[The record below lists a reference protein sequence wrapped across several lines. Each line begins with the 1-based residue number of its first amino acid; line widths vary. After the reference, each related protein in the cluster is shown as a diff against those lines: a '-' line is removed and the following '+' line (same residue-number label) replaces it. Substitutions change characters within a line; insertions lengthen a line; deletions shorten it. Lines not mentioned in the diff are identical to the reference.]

1 MNRIRRLVLD
11 KNIGRRC
18 YFVSSDEMN
27 TYVKNRQLTYYD
39 ANDALTD
46 TVSMQSQE
54 IKNLKTDIL
63 TLHARIN
70 QLTNVVD
77 KNHKKFNDVKERFFG
92 FSYAVCKR
100 FESVEK
106 RK

>member
-27 TYVKNRQLTYYD
+27 IYVKNKQLSQYN

-46 TVSMQSQE
+46 TVSMQNQE

-70 QLTNVVD
+70 QLTNTVNKNQETIGKSCFEFAHVVCSRLD
-77 KNHKKFNDVKERFFG
+77 QIEKKK
-92 FSYAVCKR
+92 
-100 FESVEK
+100 
-106 RK
+106 

>member
-27 TYVKNRQLTYYD
+27 IYVKNRQLTHYD
-39 ANDALTD
+39 ANDVLTD
-46 TVSMQSQE
+46 TVSMQNQE

-70 QLTNVVD
+70 ELTNTVN
-77 KNHKKFNDVKERFFG
+77 KNYKTLDNVTERFLG

-106 RK
+106 KK